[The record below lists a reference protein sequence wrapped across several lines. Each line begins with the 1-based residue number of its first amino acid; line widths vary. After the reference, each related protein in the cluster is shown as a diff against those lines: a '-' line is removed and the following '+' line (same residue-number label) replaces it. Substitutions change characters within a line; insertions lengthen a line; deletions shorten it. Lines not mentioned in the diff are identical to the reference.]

1 MDQGARGA
9 DILYCGGYEVPPT
22 CRDCGATVGKGQGLA
37 GGGYKLDASS
47 NRGYGG
53 GMSLLNPVCLL
64 LWEALGMEV
73 VLDQDNLKKYE
84 KIVNDICKNIG

>member
-1 MDQGARGA
+1 MKYLQLAVTVVLLLEKDKVLLVE
-9 DILYCGGYEVPPT
+9 DINLMHPLIE
-22 CRDCGATVGKGQGLA
+22 DME
-37 GGGYKLDASS
+37 
-47 NRGYGG
+47 G

-73 VLDQDNLKKYE
+73 VLDQDNLKKDE

>member
-1 MDQGARGA
+1 MLEELIFFIVEDMKYLQPAVTVVLLLEKDKVLLVE
-9 DILYCGGYEVPPT
+9 DINLMHPLIE
-22 CRDCGATVGKGQGLA
+22 DME
-37 GGGYKLDASS
+37 
-47 NRGYGG
+47 G

-73 VLDQDNLKKYE
+73 VLDQDNLKKDE